1 MNEELSW
8 DESSSDR
15 KMELTRD
22 HVLTLLSRVNELEA
36 RIRGL
41 ERHHHGDG
49 KKSVI
54 FLEESHC
61 LRVL

>member
-22 HVLTLLSRVNELEA
+22 QVLTLLSRVNELEA
-36 RIRGL
+36 KVRGL

-49 KKSVI
+49 KKAVI
-54 FLEESHC
+54 SIEESSC
-61 LRVL
+61 LRNF